1 MPSQELQNAV
11 ASACNRYHLHL
22 QLRDRDVA
30 RPFVLTY
37 SIHNLDVPK
46 KYELSVVGHELWHLT
61 GTSATGPKRELLLNA
76 LRDELNQSASR
87 ESVEEF
93 NRSYALLWEAL
104 AYDAQLRLDSTSVE
118 LADQIRTTIESD
130 KALAE
135 TVSSVRQ
142 LTNLAIPLVKQ
153 PSVSPVDLVVGYL
166 HECIDLLGRLNVP
179 SRDILAAFKFSPK
192 TFETHLSDLEQSSWT
207 AVTFNSI
214 LSSLPTDLQQPGGF
228 FKLVD
233 VSDPQNVQA
242 FSLSGIRSAFNHDFF
257 IQDLRF
263 HEILLDLVKTDTSER
278 LAKYV
283 GAMLD
288 EYGVTSPVAYR
299 TVDSLETATPRVIR
313 TYVQN
318 PPREATFRRLQE
330 RITLGETYAEKWKV
344 RLERALL
351 THESGRYIRFLQ
363 SLYSL
368 SDALVCPDN
377 RDIENYRRALY
388 SKLREMIVS

>member
-1 MPSQELQNAV
+1 L
-11 ASACNRYHLHL
+11 
-22 QLRDRDVA
+22 
-30 RPFVLTY
+30 
-37 SIHNLDVPK
+37 PK

-118 LADQIRTTIESD
+118 LADQIRTIIESD
-130 KALAE
+130 KALAD

-179 SRDILAAFKFSPK
+179 SKDILAAFKFSPK

-214 LSSLPTDLQQPGGF
+214 LSSLPTDLEQPGRV